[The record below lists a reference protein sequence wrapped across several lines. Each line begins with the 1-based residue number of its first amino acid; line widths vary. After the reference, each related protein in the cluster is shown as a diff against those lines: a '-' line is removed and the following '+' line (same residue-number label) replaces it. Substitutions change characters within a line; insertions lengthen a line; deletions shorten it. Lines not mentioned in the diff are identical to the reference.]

1 MQFDMIY
8 QFYIPVIQDYTLF
21 WINSSLLYV
30 KMKIILYL
38 HEI

>member
-1 MQFDMIY
+1 MQFGITY

-21 WINSSLLYV
+21 QVNSSLLYV